1 MNNIDKKVCYLYS
14 LYQKKQASEEE
25 LAELFELLD
34 ALDNE
39 QLTYLMQ
46 TAWDD
51 VTDDV
56 LFEPAKSKTILSN
69 ILSTQSGDNVAVSIN
84 PPPFFDWRKIAAS
97 VIVVLCIGAYFVKK
111 NMQGNSIAAAKTQL
125 VHDALPGNNK
135 AILTLSNGSNVV
147 LDDAGKGVVARQG
160 NVSITKNKFG
170 QVKYSSIGAK
180 ANNVIA
186 YNTITTPRGGQYQV
200 VLPDGSQVWLNA
212 ASSIKF
218 PTAFTGTE
226 RRVEIT
232 GEAYFEVAKNPAM
245 PFIVKT
251 YRQEV
256 KVLGTHFNI
265 MAYNDERALKTTLI
279 EGSIMLTSGGYAHVL
294 KPGDQSVLNDQ
305 GAVKIMPDAD
315 VDGAIAWKNGLFQF
329 KDEYIQ
335 NILRQAARWYD
346 VEVSYQGKVPV
357 RQFTG
362 KISRQ
367 VKLSALL
374 NMFKYA
380 GLNFTIEGKKITI
393 IN

>member
-1 MNNIDKKVCYLYS
+1 MINIDKKVCYLFS

-84 PPPFFDWRKIAAS
+84 PPPFFDWRKIAAG

-111 NMQGNSIAAAKTQL
+111 NMQGNSIAAAKTQP

-170 QVKYSSIGAK
+170 QVKYNSIGAK

-186 YNTITTPRGGQYQV
+186 YNIITTPRGGAIPGCFTRWKPGV
-200 VLPDGSQVWLNA
+200 V
-212 ASSIKF
+212 K
-218 PTAFTGTE
+218 
-226 RRVEIT
+226 RRVI
-232 GEAYFEVAKNPAM
+232 YKIPYS
-245 PFIVKT
+245 I
-251 YRQEV
+251 YR
-256 KVLGTHFNI
+256 H
-265 MAYNDERALKTTLI
+265 RA
-279 EGSIMLTSGGYAHVL
+279 
-294 KPGDQSVLNDQ
+294 PG
-305 GAVKIMPDAD
+305 
-315 VDGAIAWKNGLFQF
+315 
-329 KDEYIQ
+329 
-335 NILRQAARWYD
+335 
-346 VEVSYQGKVPV
+346 
-357 RQFTG
+357 
-362 KISRQ
+362 
-367 VKLSALL
+367 
-374 NMFKYA
+374 
-380 GLNFTIEGKKITI
+380 
-393 IN
+393 

>member
-1 MNNIDKKVCYLYS
+1 MNNIDKKVCYLFS

-111 NMQGNSIAAAKTQL
+111 NMQGNSSVVAKTQL

-180 ANNVIA
+180 ANNVIV

>member
-1 MNNIDKKVCYLYS
+1 
-14 LYQKKQASEEE
+14 
-25 LAELFELLD
+25 
-34 ALDNE
+34 
-39 QLTYLMQ
+39 
-46 TAWDD
+46 
-51 VTDDV
+51 
-56 LFEPAKSKTILSN
+56 
-69 ILSTQSGDNVAVSIN
+69 
-84 PPPFFDWRKIAAS
+84 
-97 VIVVLCIGAYFVKK
+97 
-111 NMQGNSIAAAKTQL
+111 
-125 VHDALPGNNK
+125 
-135 AILTLSNGSNVV
+135 
-147 LDDAGKGVVARQG
+147 
-160 NVSITKNKFG
+160 
-170 QVKYSSIGAK
+170 
-180 ANNVIA
+180 
-186 YNTITTPRGGQYQV
+186 
-200 VLPDGSQVWLNA
+200 
-212 ASSIKF
+212 
-218 PTAFTGTE
+218 
-226 RRVEIT
+226 
-232 GEAYFEVAKNPAM
+232 M

-305 GAVKIMPDAD
+305 GVVKIMPDAD